1 MRAVLLVVHAGRPD
15 IRELA
20 RGLISRLAGAGI
32 EVRLTSAEA
41 SEVAE
46 GADLPTVSLTDGA
59 KGAELALV
67 LGGDGT
73 FLRAAE
79 QARAAGIPLLGVNL
93 GHVGFLA
100 ETEVD
105 ALDATVTA
113 IVEGRYQVEQRFT
126 LQVTATL
133 DGQVIAEDWA
143 LNEASVEKS
152 NREKLLE
159 VAVSVDDRPL
169 LRFGCDGVICATPT
183 GSTAY
188 AFSVGGP
195 IVWPDVEAMLLVPNA
210 AHALFSRPLVVAP
223 SSQIG
228 IELMG
233 TDQPGVL
240 SCDGRRGHP
249 LPPRTRL
256 RVERSEQTLG
266 IARPH
271 PTPFGER
278 LVAKFQLP
286 VRSLRDGRSTSHGA
300 VPQGTVPPGDTA
312 SDPIAP
318 DRT

>member
-1 MRAVLLVVHAGRPD
+1 MRSVLLVAHTGRSD

-20 RGLISRLAGAGI
+20 RSLIARLDDAGF
-32 EVRLTSAEA
+32 EVWIDPAEA
-41 SEVAE
+41 AHVAE
-46 GADLPTVSLTDGA
+46 GGQLSGVSMLDGSQIA
-59 KGAELALV
+59 KDAEVALV

-79 QARAAGIPLLGVNL
+79 HARTAGIPLLGVNL

-113 IVEGRYQVEQRFT
+113 IVDGRYEVEERFT

-133 DGQVIAEDWA
+133 AGELIAEDWA

-152 NREKLLE
+152 SREKLLE

-195 IVWPDVEAMLLVPNA
+195 IVWPNVEAMLLVPNA
-210 AHALFSRPLVVAP
+210 AHALFQRPLVVAP
-223 SSQIG
+223 RSQIG
-228 IELMG
+228 IELVG
-233 TDQPGVL
+233 AEQSGVL
-240 SCDGRRGHP
+240 SCDGRRSHP
-249 LPPRTRL
+249 LPPGTTL
-256 RVERSEQTLG
+256 RVERSEQTVT

-286 VRSLRDGRSTSHGA
+286 VRSFRDGR
-300 VPQGTVPPGDTA
+300 PPT
-312 SDPIAP
+312 
-318 DRT
+318 

>member
-1 MRAVLLVVHAGRPD
+1 MRSVLLVVHTGRSD

-20 RGLISRLAGAGI
+20 RHLIARLNDVGF
-32 EVRLTSAEA
+32 EVRISPAEA
-41 SEVAE
+41 ADVAE
-46 GADLPTVSLTDGA
+46 GGELGTVSLLDRSQIA
-59 KGAELALV
+59 KDAEVALV

-79 QARAAGIPLLGVNL
+79 HARTAGIPLLGVNL

-113 IVEGRYQVEQRFT
+113 IVDGRYAVEERFT
-126 LQVTATL
+126 LRVTASL
-133 DGQVIAEDWA
+133 DGELIAEDWA

-195 IVWPDVEAMLLVPNA
+195 IVWPNVEAMLLVPNA
-210 AHALFSRPLVVAP
+210 AHALFQRPLVVGP
-223 SSQIG
+223 GSQIG
-228 IELMG
+228 IELVG
-233 TDQPGVL
+233 IDQPGVL
-240 SCDGRRGHP
+240 SCDGRRLHQ
-249 LPPRTRL
+249 LPPRTTL
-256 RVERSEQTLG
+256 RVERSEQTVT

-286 VRSLRDGRSTSHGA
+286 VRSFRDGRS
-300 VPQGTVPPGDTA
+300 GT
-312 SDPIAP
+312 
-318 DRT
+318 

>member
-1 MRAVLLVVHAGRPD
+1 MRAALLVVHCGRRD

-20 RGLISRLAGAGI
+20 RGVIRRLNQAGF
-32 EVRLTSAEA
+32 EVRIRQGEA
-41 SEVAE
+41 DELARDIGGDELGNVTIID
-46 GADLPTVSLTDGA
+46 GPDGA
-59 KGAELALV
+59 KGTEVALV

-79 QARAAGIPLLGVNL
+79 DARPAGVPLLGVNL

-100 ETEVD
+100 EAEVD
-105 ALDATVTA
+105 ALDATVNA
-113 IVEGRYQVEQRFT
+113 IVEGAYEVEQRFT
-126 LQVTATL
+126 LRVTATR
-133 DGQVIAEDWA
+133 DGEVIAEDWA

-152 NREKLLE
+152 FREKLLE

-195 IVWPDVEAMLLVPNA
+195 IVWPNVEAMLLVPNA
-210 AHALFSRPLVVAP
+210 AHALFQRPLVIGP

-228 IELMG
+228 IELVG
-233 TDQPGVL
+233 EDHAGVL
-240 SCDGRRGHP
+240 SCDGRRTHD
-249 LPPRTRL
+249 LPCGTLL
-256 RVERSEQTLG
+256 RIERAEHTIL

-271 PTPFGER
+271 PVPFGER

-286 VRSLRDGRSTSHGA
+286 VRSLRDGAPGHG
-300 VPQGTVPPGDTA
+300 
-312 SDPIAP
+312 
-318 DRT
+318 

>member
-1 MRAVLLVVHAGRPD
+1 MRSVLLVVHAGRSD

-20 RGLISRLAGAGI
+20 RHLIARLNDVGF
-32 EVRLTSAEA
+32 EVRISPSEA
-41 SEVAE
+41 ADVAE
-46 GADLPTVSLTDGA
+46 GGELSPVSLLDESQIA
-59 KGAELALV
+59 KGAEVALV

-79 QARAAGIPLLGVNL
+79 QARSAGIPLLGVNL

-113 IVEGRYQVEQRFT
+113 IVDGRYEVEERFT

-133 DGQVIAEDWA
+133 DGEVIAEDWA

-152 NREKLLE
+152 NRERLLE

-210 AHALFSRPLVVAP
+210 AHALFQRPLVVAP
-223 SSQIG
+223 RSRIEIDLIG
-228 IELMG
+228 A
-233 TDQPGVL
+233 DQPGVL
-240 SCDGRRGHP
+240 SCDGRRTYP
-249 LPPRTRL
+249 LPPHTRL
-256 RVERSEQTLG
+256 RVERSEQTLT

-286 VRSLRDGRSTSHGA
+286 VRSFRDGRAT
-300 VPQGTVPPGDTA
+300 T
-312 SDPIAP
+312 
-318 DRT
+318 

>member
-1 MRAVLLVVHAGRPD
+1 MRSALLVVHCGRPD

-20 RGLISRLAGAGI
+20 RHLILRLNKAGF
-32 EVRLTSAEA
+32 EVRIRSVEA
-41 SEVAE
+41 
-46 GADLPTVSLTDGA
+46 ADLARDIQGGDLGNVTLIDGSEGA
-59 KGAELALV
+59 KGTEVALV

-79 QARAAGIPLLGVNL
+79 DARPAGVPLLGVNL
-93 GHVGFLA
+93 GHYGFLT

-113 IVEGRYQVEQRFT
+113 IVNGAYEVETRFT
-126 LQVTATL
+126 LRVTATL
-133 DGQVIAEDWA
+133 DDEVIAEDWA

-152 NREKLLE
+152 SREKLLE

-195 IVWPDVEAMLLVPNA
+195 VVWPSVEAMLVVPNA

-223 SSQIG
+223 DSHIG
-228 IELMG
+228 IELVG
-233 TDQPGVL
+233 EEHSGVL
-240 SCDGRRGHP
+240 SCDGRRTHV
-249 LPPRTRL
+249 LPAGTVL
-256 RVERSEQTLG
+256 RVERSDRTIS

-286 VRSLRDGRSTSHGA
+286 VRSLRDG
-300 VPQGTVPPGDTA
+300 
-312 SDPIAP
+312 AP
-318 DRT
+318 TTKK

>member
-1 MRAVLLVVHAGRPD
+1 MRSVLLVVHTGRSD

-20 RGLISRLAGAGI
+20 RHVIARLDEEGF
-32 EVRLTSAEA
+32 EVRISPTEA
-41 SEVAE
+41 
-46 GADLPTVSLTDGA
+46 ADLTDDGELGEVSLLDGSEPA
-59 KGAELALV
+59 KDAEVALV

-79 QARAAGIPLLGVNL
+79 DARSAGIPLLGVNL

-105 ALDATVTA
+105 ALDATVAA
-113 IVEGRYQVEQRFT
+113 IVDGRYEVEERFT

-133 DGQVIAEDWA
+133 DGEVIAEDWA

-152 NREKLLE
+152 YREKLLE

-195 IVWPDVEAMLLVPNA
+195 VVWPNVEAMLLVPNA
-210 AHALFSRPLVVAP
+210 AHALFQRPLVVAP
-223 SSQIG
+223 DSHIG
-228 IELMG
+228 IELIG
-233 TDQPGVL
+233 SDQPGML
-240 SCDGRRGHP
+240 SCDGRRSHP
-249 LPPRTRL
+249 LPQRTKL
-256 RVERSEQTLG
+256 RVERSEQTVT

-286 VRSLRDGRSTSHGA
+286 VRSFRDGGPRTS
-300 VPQGTVPPGDTA
+300 
-312 SDPIAP
+312 
-318 DRT
+318 

>member
-1 MRAVLLVVHAGRPD
+1 MRAVLLVVHAGRSD
-15 IRELA
+15 IRALA
-20 RGLISRLAGAGI
+20 RGLIARLNGAGFQ
-32 EVRLTSAEA
+32 VRISPSEA
-41 SEVAE
+41 ADVAE
-46 GADLPTVSLTDGA
+46 GGDLGAVSLLDGSKRDGSELGSELA
-59 KGAELALV
+59 KGAEVALV

-79 QARAAGIPLLGVNL
+79 QARPAGIPLLGVNL

-113 IVEGRYQVEQRFT
+113 IVEGRYEVEQRFT
-126 LQVTATL
+126 LRVTATL
-133 DGQVIAEDWA
+133 DGEVIAEDWA

-210 AHALFSRPLVVAP
+210 AHALFQRPLVVAP
-223 SSQIG
+223 NSQIG

-233 TDQPGVL
+233 ADQPGVL
-240 SCDGRRGHP
+240 SCDGRRTHP

-256 RVERSEQTLG
+256 RVERSEQTVA

-286 VRSLRDGRSTSHGA
+286 VRSLRDGGTGRRDAPHG
-300 VPQGTVPPGDTA
+300 TT
-312 SDPIAP
+312 
-318 DRT
+318 

>member
-1 MRAVLLVVHAGRPD
+1 MRSVLLVVHTGRSD

-20 RGLISRLAGAGI
+20 RHLISRLNDLGF
-32 EVRLTSAEA
+32 EVRISPTEA
-41 SEVAE
+41 AEVAE
-46 GADLPTVSLTDGA
+46 GGELSPVSLLDASQIA
-59 KGAELALV
+59 KDAEVALV

-79 QARAAGIPLLGVNL
+79 YARSAGIPLLGVNL

-113 IVEGRYQVEQRFT
+113 IVEGRYQVEERFT

-133 DGQVIAEDWA
+133 DGEVIAEDWA
-143 LNEASVEKS
+143 LNEASVEKG

-195 IVWPDVEAMLLVPNA
+195 IVWPNVEAMLLVPNA
-210 AHALFSRPLVVAP
+210 AHALFQRPLVVAP
-223 SSQIG
+223 NSQID
-228 IELMG
+228 IDLIG
-233 TDQPGVL
+233 TDQPGLL
-240 SCDGRRGHP
+240 SCDGRRAHP
-249 LPPRTRL
+249 LPPGTRL
-256 RVERSEQTLG
+256 RVERSAQTVS

-286 VRSLRDGRSTSHGA
+286 VRSLRDGRPT
-300 VPQGTVPPGDTA
+300 T
-312 SDPIAP
+312 
-318 DRT
+318 

>member
-1 MRAVLLVVHAGRPD
+1 MRSVLLVVHAGRPD

-20 RGLISRLAGAGI
+20 RRLIARLNELGF
-32 EVRLTSAEA
+32 EVRISPTEA
-41 SEVAE
+41 AEVAE
-46 GADLPTVSLTDGA
+46 GGELSPVSLLDASQSA
-59 KGAELALV
+59 KDAEVALV

-79 QARAAGIPLLGVNL
+79 LARSAGIPLLGVNL

-105 ALDATVTA
+105 ALDATVSA
-113 IVEGRYQVEQRFT
+113 IVEGRYEVEERFT
-126 LQVTATL
+126 LQVTAIL
-133 DGQVIAEDWA
+133 DGEVIAEDWA
-143 LNEASVEKS
+143 LNEASVEKDS
-152 NREKLLE
+152 REKLLE

-195 IVWPDVEAMLLVPNA
+195 IVWPNVEAMLLVPNA
-210 AHALFSRPLVVAP
+210 AHALFQRPLVVAP
-223 SSQIG
+223 NSQIG

-233 TDQPGVL
+233 ADQPAVL
-240 SCDGRRGHP
+240 SCDGRRSHP
-249 LPPRTRL
+249 LPPHTKL
-256 RVERSEQTLG
+256 RVERSEQTVS

-286 VRSLRDGRSTSHGA
+286 VRSFRDSRPT
-300 VPQGTVPPGDTA
+300 
-312 SDPIAP
+312 I
-318 DRT
+318 

>member
-1 MRAVLLVVHAGRPD
+1 MRSVLLVVHTGRSD
-15 IRELA
+15 IRGLA
-20 RGLISRLAGAGI
+20 RHLITRLNELGF
-32 EVRLTSAEA
+32 EVRISPTEA
-41 SEVAE
+41 ADVAE
-46 GADLPTVSLTDGA
+46 GGALSPVSLLEASQIA
-59 KGAELALV
+59 KDAEVALV

-79 QARAAGIPLLGVNL
+79 YARNAGIPLLGVNL

-113 IVEGRYQVEQRFT
+113 IVEGSYQVEERFT

-133 DGQVIAEDWA
+133 DGEVIAEDWA
-143 LNEASVEKS
+143 LNEASVEKG

-195 IVWPDVEAMLLVPNA
+195 IVWPNVEAMLLVPNA
-210 AHALFSRPLVVAP
+210 AHALFQRPLVVAP
-223 SSQIG
+223 NSQIDIDLIG
-228 IELMG
+228 A
-233 TDQPGVL
+233 DQPGLL
-240 SCDGRRGHP
+240 SCDGRRTYP
-249 LPPRTRL
+249 LPPGTRL
-256 RVERSEQTLG
+256 RVERSAQTVS

-286 VRSLRDGRSTSHGA
+286 VRSFRDGRPT
-300 VPQGTVPPGDTA
+300 T
-312 SDPIAP
+312 
-318 DRT
+318 

>member
-1 MRAVLLVVHAGRPD
+1 MRSALLVVHCGRPD

-20 RGLISRLAGAGI
+20 RHLISRLNAEGFEVRIRSSEASDLARDIDGAGLGNVTII
-32 EVRLTSAEA
+32 EG
-41 SEVAE
+41 SE
-46 GADLPTVSLTDGA
+46 GA
-59 KGAELALV
+59 KGTEVALV

-79 QARAAGIPLLGVNL
+79 DARLAGVPLLGVNL
-93 GHVGFLA
+93 GRVGFLA

-105 ALDATVTA
+105 ALDATVAA
-113 IVEGRYQVEQRFT
+113 IVQGAYEVEHRFT
-126 LQVTATL
+126 LRVTGTL
-133 DGQVIAEDWA
+133 NDEVIFEDWA

-152 NREKLLE
+152 TREKLLE

-195 IVWPDVEAMLLVPNA
+195 VMWPNVEAMLVVPNA
-210 AHALFSRPLVVAP
+210 AHALFQRPLVVAP
-223 SSQIG
+223 DSHIG
-228 IELMG
+228 IELIG
-233 TDQPGVL
+233 DEHPGLL
-240 SCDGRRGHP
+240 SCDGRRTHDLP
-249 LPPRTRL
+249 LGTRL
-256 RVERSEQTLG
+256 RVERSEQRIS

-286 VRSLRDGRSTSHGA
+286 VRSLRDGSPTTR
-300 VPQGTVPPGDTA
+300 
-312 SDPIAP
+312 
-318 DRT
+318 

>member
-1 MRAVLLVVHAGRPD
+1 MRSVLLVVHAGRSD

-20 RGLISRLAGAGI
+20 RHLIARLNDVGF
-32 EVRLTSAEA
+32 EVRISPSEA
-41 SEVAE
+41 ADVAE
-46 GADLPTVSLTDGA
+46 GGELSPVSLLDESQIA
-59 KGAELALV
+59 KGAEVALV

-79 QARAAGIPLLGVNL
+79 QARSAGIPLLGVNL

-113 IVEGRYQVEQRFT
+113 IVDGRYEVEERFT

-133 DGQVIAEDWA
+133 DGEVIAEDWA

-152 NREKLLE
+152 NRERLLE

-210 AHALFSRPLVVAP
+210 AHALFQRPLVVAP
-223 SSQIG
+223 RSRIEIDLIG
-228 IELMG
+228 A
-233 TDQPGVL
+233 DQPGVL
-240 SCDGRRGHP
+240 SCDGRRTYP
-249 LPPRTRL
+249 LPPHTRL
-256 RVERSEQTLG
+256 RVERSEQTLT
-266 IARPH
+266 IAR
-271 PTPFGER
+271 
-278 LVAKFQLP
+278 
-286 VRSLRDGRSTSHGA
+286 
-300 VPQGTVPPGDTA
+300 
-312 SDPIAP
+312 
-318 DRT
+318 

>member
-1 MRAVLLVVHAGRPD
+1 MRSVLLVAHTGRSD

-20 RGLISRLAGAGI
+20 RSLIARLGDAGF
-32 EVRLTSAEA
+32 EVRISPSEAADIAEDG
-41 SEVAE
+41 EL
-46 GADLPTVSLTDGA
+46 GAVSLLDESQIA
-59 KGAELALV
+59 KDAEVALV

-79 QARAAGIPLLGVNL
+79 HARRAGIPLLGVNL

-105 ALDATVTA
+105 ALDATVIA
-113 IVEGRYQVEQRFT
+113 IVDGHYEVEERFT
-126 LQVTATL
+126 LQVTVTL
-133 DGQVIAEDWA
+133 DGELLAEDWA

-152 NREKLLE
+152 HREKMLE

-195 IVWPDVEAMLLVPNA
+195 IVWPNVEAMLLVPNA
-210 AHALFSRPLVVAP
+210 AHALFQRPLVVAP
-223 SSQIG
+223 GSQIG
-228 IELMG
+228 IELVG
-233 TDQPGVL
+233 ADQFGVL
-240 SCDGRRGHP
+240 SCDGRRSHP
-249 LPPRTRL
+249 LPPGAVL
-256 RVERSEQTLG
+256 RIERSAQTLT

-286 VRSLRDGRSTSHGA
+286 VRSFRDGR
-300 VPQGTVPPGDTA
+300 
-312 SDPIAP
+312 
-318 DRT
+318 RTT

>member
-1 MRAVLLVVHAGRPD
+1 MRSVLLVVHAGRSD

-20 RGLISRLAGAGI
+20 RHLITRLNDLGF
-32 EVRLTSAEA
+32 EVRISPKEA
-41 SEVAE
+41 ADVAE
-46 GADLPTVSLTDGA
+46 GGQLSPVSLLDASQIA
-59 KGAELALV
+59 KDAEVALV

-79 QARAAGIPLLGVNL
+79 YARHAGIPLLGVNL

-113 IVEGRYQVEQRFT
+113 IVEGRYQVEERFT

-133 DGQVIAEDWA
+133 DGEVIAEDWA
-143 LNEASVEKS
+143 LNEASVEKG

-195 IVWPDVEAMLLVPNA
+195 IVWPNVEAMLLVPNA
-210 AHALFSRPLVVAP
+210 AHALFQRPLVVAP
-223 SSQIG
+223 NSQIEIDLIG
-228 IELMG
+228 A
-233 TDQPGVL
+233 DQPGLL
-240 SCDGRRGHP
+240 SCDGRRSHP
-249 LPPRTRL
+249 LPPGTRL
-256 RVERSEQTLG
+256 RVERSEQTVR

-286 VRSLRDGRSTSHGA
+286 VRSFRDGRPSS
-300 VPQGTVPPGDTA
+300 
-312 SDPIAP
+312 
-318 DRT
+318 

>member
-1 MRAVLLVVHAGRPD
+1 MRSVLLVVHAGRSD

-20 RGLISRLAGAGI
+20 RHLVARLNDAGFQVWISP
-32 EVRLTSAEA
+32 AEA
-41 SEVAE
+41 
-46 GADLPTVSLTDGA
+46 ADLADDGRLSAVSLLDGSQVA
-59 KGAELALV
+59 KDAEVALV

-79 QARAAGIPLLGVNL
+79 HARTAGIPLLGVNL

-113 IVEGRYQVEQRFT
+113 IVDGRYEVEERFT
-126 LQVTATL
+126 LQVSATL
-133 DGQVIAEDWA
+133 DGELIAEDWA

-152 NREKLLE
+152 NRERLME

-195 IVWPDVEAMLLVPNA
+195 IVWPNVEAMLLVPNA
-210 AHALFSRPLVVAP
+210 AHALFQRPLVVAP
-223 SSQIG
+223 GSH
-228 IELMG
+228 IEVALVG
-233 TDQPGVL
+233 ADQSGVL
-240 SCDGRRGHP
+240 NCDGRRSHP
-249 LPPRTRL
+249 LPSGTKL
-256 RVERSEQTLG
+256 RVERSEQTLT

-286 VRSLRDGRSTSHGA
+286 VRSLRDGRST
-300 VPQGTVPPGDTA
+300 T
-312 SDPIAP
+312 
-318 DRT
+318 

>member
-1 MRAVLLVVHAGRPD
+1 MRSVLLVVHCGRAD

-20 RGLISRLAGAGI
+20 RHLIQRLNAAGF
-32 EVRLTSAEA
+32 EVRIRSVEA
-41 SEVAE
+41 
-46 GADLPTVSLTDGA
+46 ADLARDIPGGDLGHVTIIDGSDGA
-59 KGAELALV
+59 KGTEVALV

-79 QARAAGIPLLGVNL
+79 DARAAGVPLLGINL
-93 GHVGFLA
+93 GRVGFLA

-113 IVEGRYQVEQRFT
+113 IVNGAYAVEQRFT
-126 LQVTATL
+126 LRVTASL
-133 DGQVIAEDWA
+133 DGVVIAEDWA

-152 NREKLLE
+152 SREKLLE
-159 VAVSVDDRPL
+159 VEVSVDDRPL

-195 IVWPDVEAMLLVPNA
+195 VMWPNVEAMLLVPNA
-210 AHALFSRPLVVAP
+210 AHALFQRPLVVAP
-223 SSQIG
+223 DSQIG
-228 IELMG
+228 IELIG
-233 TDQPGVL
+233 EDHSGIL
-240 SCDGRRGHP
+240 SCDGRRTHDLP
-249 LPPRTRL
+249 LGTKL
-256 RVERSEQTLG
+256 RIERAEQKIS

-286 VRSLRDGRSTSHGA
+286 VRSLRDGGPANR
-300 VPQGTVPPGDTA
+300 
-312 SDPIAP
+312 
-318 DRT
+318 